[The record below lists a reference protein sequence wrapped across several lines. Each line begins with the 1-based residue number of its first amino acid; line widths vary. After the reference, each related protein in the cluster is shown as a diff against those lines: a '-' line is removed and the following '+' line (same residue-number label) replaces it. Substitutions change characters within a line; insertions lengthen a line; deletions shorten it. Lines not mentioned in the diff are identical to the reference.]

1 MSLLEKTLAENG
13 TFVMKMPSLKKKK
26 EVCKRHI
33 NSYSY
38 QSKKGGNPESN
49 LDYKV
54 DKVEDESIQRKL
66 LFLHALIRTSVKYKP
81 STNISI
87 ILWL

>member
-1 MSLLEKTLAENG
+1 MISNFNLLGSNTSHRTNLMSLLEKTLAENG

-38 QSKKGGNPESN
+38 QSKKRGNPESN
-49 LDYKV
+49 HDYKV
-54 DKVEDESIQRKL
+54 DKVEDESI
-66 LFLHALIRTSVKYKP
+66 
-81 STNISI
+81 
-87 ILWL
+87 